1 MRLTR
6 RSKAMPATSVHLR
19 GGAPWAAMTLCAAL
33 VVGAHAI
40 GGCSDET
47 GSSGGATTLGS
58 ATGSASGPA
67 GGTGGELFPS
77 TSAMQ
82 SSSAGSGSGGSQPEC
97 DGDSGTG
104 ASQWSKNYGDANNQF
119 GVDTAVDAQGNVILA
134 GTFAGTL
141 NLGGAPLVG
150 VDSKQGES
158 DIFVAKFDATGKHL
172 WSKSFA
178 FTRDQSGKAVAVDAQ
193 GNIFLAG
200 YFEGTVTFGGGSHTS
215 QGCCY
220 EDAFLAKFDPTGAY
234 LWSKSFGDIGSQVA
248 KGLAVDAQGNVVM
261 VGQFQTVVDFGTGP
275 LNAGM
280 ATYDGFAAKFDSS
293 GIALWAKEFGDD
305 AVDQFVE
312 DVALD
317 SAGNVLIT
325 GGAQGTADFGT
336 GPLMAPA
343 DKLNVFVA
351 KLSPA
356 GAGVWSGIYGG
367 VGRGLAIAAD
377 SKGGVGVAGEY
388 KGAVDFGGGK
398 LPQKSADLAF
408 FARFDASGS
417 HALSRGYGVGSAH
430 ATGVAFDAKDKP
442 LLAGYFNGSIDFG
455 AKSFTSA
462 GFDIFLLKLDSAG
475 CDVWARTFGDAAYQG
490 VQDLEIDASGNA
502 VITGNIQGV
511 VDLGGGPL
519 TAAGNDVFIAKFG
532 P

>member
-1 MRLTR
+1 MRLSR
-6 RSKAMPATSVHLR
+6 RSKAMLATSARLR

-33 VVGAHAI
+33 AVGAHAI
-40 GGCSDET
+40 GGCS
-47 GSSGGATTLGS
+47 GSD
-58 ATGSASGPA
+58 SASGPA
-67 GGTGGELFPS
+67 GGTGGELFA
-77 TSAMQ
+77 TASAVQ
-82 SSSAGSGSGGSQPEC
+82 SSSANSGSGGSEPGC
-97 DGDSGTG
+97 DGNSATG
-104 ASQWSKNYGDANNQF
+104 ASKWSKNYGDASNQF

-134 GTFAGTL
+134 GTFVGTL
-141 NLGGAPLVG
+141 NLGGELLVG
-150 VDSKQGES
+150 VDGNEGES
-158 DIFVAKFDATGKHL
+158 DIFLAKFDADGEHL

-178 FTRDQSGKAVAVDAQ
+178 FTRDQVGKAVAVDAQ

-215 QGCCY
+215 QGCCN
-220 EDAFLAKFDPTGAY
+220 EDAFLAKFDPSGVY
-234 LWSKSFGDIGSQVA
+234 LWSKSFGDSGSQVA
-248 KGLAVDAQGNVVM
+248 KGLAVDAQDNVVM
-261 VGQFQTVVDFGTGP
+261 VGQFQTMVDFGTGP
-275 LNAGM
+275 LNAGP
-280 ATYDGFAAKFDSS
+280 ATNDGFAAKFDSS

-325 GGAQGTADFGT
+325 GGAQGTVDFGT

-343 DKLNVFVA
+343 DKLNIFVA

-367 VGRGLAIAAD
+367 IGRGLAIAAD

-398 LPQKSADLAF
+398 LPEKSADLAF
-408 FARFDASGS
+408 FTWFDASGN
-417 HALSRGYGVGSAH
+417 HVLSRGYGAGSAH
-430 ATGVAFDAKDKP
+430 ATGVAFDASDKP
-442 LLAGYFNGSIDFG
+442 LLAGYFDGSIDFG
-455 AKSFTSA
+455 AKSLTSA
-462 GFDIFLLKLDSAG
+462 GSFDIFLVKLDSAG
-475 CDVWARTFGDAAYQG
+475 CDVWTRTFGDAAYQG

-511 VDLGGGPL
+511 ADLGGGPL
-519 TAAGNDVFIAKFG
+519 TAAGDDVLIAKFG